1 MGVLF
6 SFEAVFDQNQ
16 LLFRGVI
23 DPIKRAAGSTFLDWR
38 NLNPGIDIEPRKMNP
53 RLAKERLG
61 SH

>member
-6 SFEAVFDQNQ
+6 SFEAVFDQYQ
-16 LLFRGVI
+16 LLFLRVI
-23 DPIKRAAGSTFLDWR
+23 DPIKAAAGSTLLDWR

-53 RLAKERLG
+53 RLVKQGLG